1 MFSLLVT
8 LPFSNCLGIPVLT
21 VGIRRYTTNE
31 NRGFAFGL
39 FYVVM
44 NIGALIAGPLV
55 DSLTVYYNDKEPT
68 NEVVEDLDLDTD
80 SAIWVMTSNRAII
93 LSGIA
98 ANFIAIFVAF
108 SVREIKVDNT
118 KDDGSPK
125 PHTVNN
131 NSAVIN
137 KNISNF
143 TPEKGSPYQIISET
157 IREPNFRRFLL
168 VCLLTL
174 NVRMVFRH
182 LDGTL
187 PKYMIREFG
196 ADTPK
201 GKVYAINPFLIIL
214 LVPIITAAT
223 SSVNP
228 LVMIHYGT
236 YVSAFSV
243 FFLAIWTSIPSCVL
257 FVITLS
263 IGEAIWSPRL
273 YDYTM
278 SVAQEGREG
287 TYMGKLLYMLSGG
300 CNSSSLTCMKTNRCS
315 LNHLFSLKLGSFIP
329 RQTTRRLLKWC
340 APPTVL
346 SRTFRGRGS

>member
-1 MFSLLVT
+1 MIK
-8 LPFSNCLGIPVLT
+8 NQ
-21 VGIRRYTTNE
+21 
-31 NRGFAFGL
+31 
-39 FYVVM
+39 
-44 NIGALIAGPLV
+44 LIYGEV
-55 DSLTVYYNDKEPT
+55 DY
-68 NEVVEDLDLDTD
+68 TD
-80 SAIWVMTSNRAII
+80 SSTSTTSTWVMTSNRAII
-93 LSGIA
+93 LSGIV
-98 ANFIAIFVAF
+98 ANFIAIIVAF
-108 SVREIKVDNT
+108 SVREIKVDDNT
-118 KDDGSPK
+118 KDSPK

-131 NSAVIN
+131 NSTAVKN
-137 KNISNF
+137 NISNF
-143 TPEKGSPYQIISET
+143 TPEKGSPYQIILET
-157 IREPNFRRFLL
+157 IQEPNFRRFLL

-201 GKVYAINPFLIIL
+201 GKVYAINPFLRLL

-223 SSVNP
+223 TSVEP

-236 YVSAFSV
+236 YVSALSV

-287 TYMGKLLYMLSGG
+287 TYMGKSGG
-300 CNSSSLTCMKTNRCS
+300 INVYVVATP
-315 LNHLFSLKLGSFIP
+315 HL
-329 RQTTRRLLKWC
+329 
-340 APPTVL
+340 
-346 SRTFRGRGS
+346 

>member
-1 MFSLLVT
+1 
-8 LPFSNCLGIPVLT
+8 
-21 VGIRRYTTNE
+21 
-31 NRGFAFGL
+31 
-39 FYVVM
+39 
-44 NIGALIAGPLV
+44 
-55 DSLTVYYNDKEPT
+55 
-68 NEVVEDLDLDTD
+68 
-80 SAIWVMTSNRAII
+80 MTSNRAII
-93 LSGIA
+93 LSGIV

-108 SVREIKVDNT
+108 SVREIKVDDNT
-118 KDDGSPK
+118 KDSPK
-125 PHTVNN
+125 PRNITA
-131 NSAVIN
+131 AVN
-137 KNISNF
+137 KNIANF

-223 SSVNP
+223 TSVDP

-236 YVSAFSV
+236 YVSAVSV
-243 FFLAIWTSIPSCVL
+243 FFLAICTSIPSCVL
-257 FVITLS
+257 FVIALS

-273 YDYTM
+273 YDYIM

-287 TYMGKLLYMLSGG
+287 TYMGK
-300 CNSSSLTCMKTNRCS
+300 
-315 LNHLFSLKLGSFIP
+315 
-329 RQTTRRLLKWC
+329 W
-340 APPTVL
+340 
-346 SRTFRGRGS
+346 

>member
-55 DSLTVYYNDKEPT
+55 DALTIYYNDKET
-68 NEVVEDLDLDTD
+68 DGIVTDLDTN
-80 SAIWVMTSNRAII
+80 STTSTWAMTSNRAII
-93 LSGIA
+93 LSGIV
-98 ANFIAIFVAF
+98 ANFIAVFVAF
-108 SVREIKVDNT
+108 SVREIKVDDNT

-125 PHTVNN
+125 PQV
-131 NSAVIN
+131 VN

-143 TPEKGSPYQIISET
+143 TPEKGSPYQIISKT

-223 SSVNP
+223 TSVDP

-236 YVSAFSV
+236 YVSALSV

-287 TYMGKLLYMLSGG
+287 TYMGKGCICGG
-300 CNSSSLTCMKTNRCS
+300 GNSY
-315 LNHLFSLKLGSFIP
+315 LNMYLD
-329 RQTTRRLLKWC
+329 
-340 APPTVL
+340 
-346 SRTFRGRGS
+346 